1 MSPAPSTCYS
11 GSTELR
17 ERLSPSELREG
28 LLSAC
33 LALGEFP
40 EDSLEESLCAYSE
53 LTEGLRISCDALSRI
68 TRVFAIRGWHAELV
82 RLPFR
87 ERLAA
92 YILNA
97 MLCTAAC
104 SGGDR
109 RATLIS
115 LRVNGIRRLL
125 HPAIGDV
132 HLKAQSARY
141 RLARR
146 INSYVGSRILAK
158 LQLKGF
164 QLLTYSMGRNLIL
177 APTHRVQHL
186 DQFLNEFAYHL
197 FGPYEGFGLEAQ
209 RKNLFARDLYGP
221 SVVSAYQQVNK
232 AGLRRD
238 QGRAT
243 YSKGNSDLEC
253 ARMAKLLDHL
263 EDASD
268 GDIKVADLRG
278 EFHNA
283 DHGNPASIT
292 RDAGSLPSR
301 AVERRVKPPDNEFC
315 RPQRGVWRG
324 DVSGFLE
331 TVSEGASDLGSLLR
345 ANLERFRFFYRLKE
359 SKLFESSLHCLHCLA
374 DDIILE
380 GTDIH
385 RPALEAL
392 SDRYERRFG
401 GRLHFGSAFGTH
413 ASDFTT
419 LAREAMDDLIERK
432 KARDISWPV
441 NRPEARNN

>member
-1 MSPAPSTCYS
+1 MSPAPSTCCS
-11 GSTELR
+11 GSTELK
-17 ERLSPSELREG
+17 ERLSPSELREE

-40 EDSLEESLCAYSE
+40 KDTLDESLCAYSE
-53 LTEGLRISCDALSRI
+53 LTEGLQISCDALSRI
-68 TRVFAIRGWHAELV
+68 TRLLAIRGWHAELV
-82 RLPFR
+82 RLPLR

-92 YILNA
+92 YALIA
-97 MLCTAAC
+97 ILCTAAC

-125 HPAIGDV
+125 HPARGDV

-141 RLARR
+141 HLARR
-146 INSYVGSRILAK
+146 INWYVGSRILAE
-158 LQLKGF
+158 LQLEGF

-177 APTHRVQHL
+177 APTHRVHHL
-186 DQFLNEFAYHL
+186 DKFLNEFAEHL
-197 FGPYEGFGLEAQ
+197 FGPYDGFSFEAQ
-209 RKNLFARDLYGP
+209 RKNLFAHDLSGP

-232 AGLRRD
+232 AGFRRD

-243 YSKGNSDLEC
+243 YSKANSDMEC
-253 ARMAKLLDHL
+253 SRMAKFLDHL
-263 EDASD
+263 EVASNR
-268 GDIKVADLRG
+268 DIKVADLRG
-278 EFHNA
+278 QFHNA
-283 DHGNPASIT
+283 DHGH
-292 RDAGSLPSR
+292 LPSMTSDACSPPCR
-301 AVERRVKPPDNEFC
+301 AGERRVTPADNDSR

-331 TVSEGASDLGSLLR
+331 TVIEGASDLGSLLR
-345 ANLERFRFFYRLKE
+345 ANLERFRFFYRLNE
-359 SKLFESSLHCLHCLA
+359 SKLFENSLHCLHCLA

-380 GTDIH
+380 GSDIH

-392 SDRYERRFG
+392 SDKYERRFG
-401 GRLHFGSAFGTH
+401 GRLHFGSAFGSH

-432 KARDISWPV
+432 RTQDTSDPV
-441 NRPEARNN
+441 NCPETRNN